1 MILNKT
7 QHTDRQRAE
16 FRLLVA
22 IRFAC
27 LMAKAKGYSNPM
39 DCPRVQHRADALAN
53 HLAYANPSQPFAQQ
67 YFYHAGELG
76 QQFSL
81 CYTEPKQGVK
91 GKVTVWDNSATTNFY
106 SLNAQRA

>member
-27 LMAKAKGYSNPM
+27 LMAKAKGYNNPM
-39 DCPRVQHRADALAN
+39 DCPRVQQRADALAN
-53 HLAYANPSQPFAQQ
+53 HLAYAHPSQPFEQQ
-67 YFYHAGELG
+67 YFHHAGELG
-76 QQFSL
+76 LQFSL
-81 CYTEPKQGVK
+81 RYTEPKQGVK
-91 GKVTVWDNSATTNFY
+91 GTVTVWDNSAATNLY
-106 SLNAQRA
+106 PLHTQRA

>member
-7 QHTDRQRAE
+7 QYTDRQRAE

-27 LMAKAKGYSNPM
+27 LMAKAKGYINPM
-39 DCPRVQHRADALAN
+39 DCPRVQQRADALAN
-53 HLAYANPSQPFAQQ
+53 HLAYANPSLPFEKQ
-67 YFYHAGELG
+67 YFHKAGELG

-81 CYTEPKQGVK
+81 RYTEPKQGIK
-91 GKVTVWDNSATTNFY
+91 GTVTVWDNSAATNLHQI
-106 SLNAQRA
+106 SARTA